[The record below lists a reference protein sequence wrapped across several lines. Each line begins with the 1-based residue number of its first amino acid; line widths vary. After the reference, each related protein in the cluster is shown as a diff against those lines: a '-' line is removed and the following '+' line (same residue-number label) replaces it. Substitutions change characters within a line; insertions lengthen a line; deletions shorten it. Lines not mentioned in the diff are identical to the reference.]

1 MRPADLRYTREH
13 EWVRIENGEGI
24 VGITDF
30 AAGELGDIVYIELPE
45 VGRKLRAGEA
55 FGTIETV
62 KAVEEIYA
70 PVTGVILDINQSL
83 ADQPQRVNEDPF
95 GDGWLVRMSIDDT
108 KDAELLSAKEY
119 DDVLGEDH

>member
-1 MRPADLRYTREH
+1 MRPSDVRYTREH
-13 EWVRIENGEGI
+13 EWVRIENGEGT

-30 AAGELGDIVYIELPE
+30 AAGELGDIVYIELPD

-55 FGTIETV
+55 LGTIETV

-70 PVTGVILDINQSL
+70 PVSGVVIDVNQSL

-95 GDGWLVRMSIDDT
+95 GEGWLVRMSIDDL
-108 KDAELLSAKEY
+108 KDADLLTVKEY